1 MVGGFIMYF
10 TWVKMTFSC
19 NDDFFFLL
27 ASLSLDRDNIYLWG
41 ELNCFVGDYGI
52 LMYNTTIN
60 IWVSRSARSGP
71 KQTIAWAAHQLPK
84 AVMEQ
89 EQTFLESLEP

>member
-1 MVGGFIMYF
+1 MVGGFIVCF
-10 TWVKMTFSC
+10 TWVKLIC
-19 NDDFFFLL
+19 NCADDFPFLL
-27 ASLSLDRDNIYLWG
+27 ALLLLGRGNIYLWG

-52 LMYNTTIN
+52 LMYNTIIN

-84 AVMEQ
+84 AVMDQ